1 MLTLDKGETKQSLIL
16 AERSNLG
23 ARVWNTGKIL
33 RGLHTEHTH
42 TWNTSPSLQVIR
54 VVSMTDRS
62 TRSNKSTDSVPDII
76 SHTYNVPDV
85 Y

>member
-23 ARVWNTGKIL
+23 ARVLNTGKIL

-42 TWNTSPSLQVIR
+42 LEHIPLPAG
-54 VVSMTDRS
+54 
-62 TRSNKSTDSVPDII
+62 NKGRLHDGSVK
-76 SHTYNVPDV
+76 TVQ
-85 Y
+85 